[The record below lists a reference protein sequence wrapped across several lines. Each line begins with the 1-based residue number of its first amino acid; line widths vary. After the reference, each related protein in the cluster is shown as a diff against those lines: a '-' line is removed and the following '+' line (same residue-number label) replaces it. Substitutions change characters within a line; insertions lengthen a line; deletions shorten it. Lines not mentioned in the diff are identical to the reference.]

1 MELKMIAAVGK
12 NNELGK
18 ELSLLKNIFQ
28 VPLKI
33 NFLFRAALP
42 ERLLQIL

>member
-18 ELSLLKNIFQ
+18 DNDLIWPIKEEFI
-28 VPLKI
+28 
-33 NFLFRAALP
+33 
-42 ERLLQIL
+42 